1 MNLEKLYEFQRK
13 LDKGMQDRLE
23 VQGKPLLTQKLL
35 ALQVKIGELANETQ
49 CFKFWVAK
57 KSPIRRKILEKY
69 IDCLYIIFSI
79 GFEKGFT
86 ETEFEVKETE
96 YELTEHFLNMFIDLN
111 DFMVCSS
118 KDNYITLMEA
128 TLSLSLLFG
137 FTEDDIISNN
147 NKVYTA

>member
-1 MNLEKLYEFQRK
+1 M
-13 LDKGMQDRLE
+13 
-23 VQGKPLLTQKLL
+23 
-35 ALQVKIGELANETQ
+35 
-49 CFKFWVAK
+49 
-57 KSPIRRKILEKY
+57 RRKILEKY

-86 ETEFEVKETE
+86 ETNFEVKETE

-137 FTEDDIISNN
+137 FAEDDIISNN